1 MEIHEPN
8 NQYIDKPKVIRTI
21 YLYTYMYISLEAHAR
36 PHKPGEG
43 EAVALGERRAGKH
56 RRRHEWCANIAVPGP
71 RALGLTQAGSPL
83 RGEG

>member
-1 MEIHEPN
+1 
-8 NQYIDKPKVIRTI
+8 
-21 YLYTYMYISLEAHAR
+21 MYISLEAHAR

-71 RALGLTQAGSPL
+71 RAPGLTQAGSPL